1 MKKQIYID
9 NLYLTKQLTPEYKDF
24 FNDILDN
31 ISNIN
36 SLTDLEKSSAANYAL
51 EQCLE
56 AVNEN
61 KPLKTAFPETIKE
74 CVKKFTKKSTLQA
87 MKKKLCQQDYEK
99 VIISSIWIVFT
110 LSMLLFFLNNL
121 ITGKYLINYWLDA
134 LIGCVAGAIA
144 FQNYRI
150 KHRIIKRYNFKKIY
164 KYLDIVTVLACV
176 FIKIISKSN
185 FDITYLLLVI
195 SFFVTKKNIT
205 PEFEVMLKK

>member
-9 NLYLTKQLTPEYKDF
+9 NLYLTKKLTPEYKEF
-24 FNDILDN
+24 FNDILN
-31 ISNIN
+31 KISNMN
-36 SLTDLEKSSAANYAL
+36 SLTDLEKSSAVNYAL
-51 EQCLE
+51 EQCLN
-56 AVNEN
+56 AI
-61 KPLKTAFPETIKE
+61 KDGKTLKEAFPDADY
-74 CVKKFTKKSTLQA
+74 VKKITKKSVLQS

-110 LSMLLFFLNNL
+110 LSMVLFFLNNL
-121 ITGKYLINYWLDA
+121 VTGKYLINYWLDA

-150 KHRIIKRYNFKKIY
+150 KHRIIKRYNFRSIY
-164 KYLDIVTVLACV
+164 KYIDIVTVLACV

>member
-9 NLYLTKQLTPEYKDF
+9 NLYLTKKLTPEYQDF
-24 FNDILDN
+24 FNDILN
-31 ISNIN
+31 KISNIN
-36 SLTDLEKSSAANYAL
+36 SLTDLEKSAAVNYAL
-51 EQCLE
+51 EQCLN
-56 AVNEN
+56 AI
-61 KPLKTAFPETIKE
+61 KDGKTVKEAFPDNDYL
-74 CVKKFTKKSTLQA
+74 KKFTKKSVLQSV
-87 MKKKLCQQDYEK
+87 KKKLCQQDYEK

-121 ITGKYLINYWLDA
+121 ITGKYLVNYWLDA

-150 KHRIIKRYNFKKIY
+150 KHRIIKRYNFKSIY

>member
-9 NLYLTKQLTPEYKDF
+9 NLYLTKKLTSEYKNF

-31 ISNIN
+31 ICGIN

-56 AVNEN
+56 AQN
-61 KPLKTAFPETIKE
+61 KPLKEAFPESVKDY
-74 CVKKFTKKSTLQA
+74 VKKFTKKSVLQS

-121 ITGKYLINYWLDA
+121 VTGKYLINYALDA

-205 PEFEVMLKK
+205 PEFEMILKK

>member
-9 NLYLTKQLTPEYKDF
+9 NLYLTKKLTPEYKEF
-24 FNDILDN
+24 FNDILN
-31 ISNIN
+31 KISNMN
-36 SLTDLEKSSAANYAL
+36 SLTDLEKSSAVNYAL
-51 EQCLE
+51 EQCLN
-56 AVNEN
+56 AI
-61 KPLKTAFPETIKE
+61 KDGKTLKEAFPDAD
-74 CVKKFTKKSTLQA
+74 CVKKFTKKSVLQS

-110 LSMLLFFLNNL
+110 LSMVLFFLNNL
-121 ITGKYLINYWLDA
+121 VTGKYLINYWLDA

-150 KHRIIKRYNFKKIY
+150 KHRIIKRYNFRSIY
-164 KYLDIVTVLACV
+164 KYIDIVTVLACV
-176 FIKIISKSN
+176 FIKIVSKSN

>member
-9 NLYLTKQLTPEYKDF
+9 NLYLTKKLTPEYKEF
-24 FNDILDN
+24 FNDILN
-31 ISNIN
+31 KISNMN
-36 SLTDLEKSSAANYAL
+36 SLTDLEKSSAVNYAL
-51 EQCLE
+51 EQCLN
-56 AVNEN
+56 AI
-61 KPLKTAFPETIKE
+61 KDGKTLKEAFPDADY
-74 CVKKFTKKSTLQA
+74 VKKFTKKSVLQS

-110 LSMLLFFLNNL
+110 LSMVLFFLNNL
-121 ITGKYLINYWLDA
+121 VTGKYLINYWLDA
-134 LIGCVAGAIA
+134 LIGCVAGAIT

-150 KHRIIKRYNFKKIY
+150 KHRIIKRYNFRSIY
-164 KYLDIVTVLACV
+164 KYIDIVTVLACV